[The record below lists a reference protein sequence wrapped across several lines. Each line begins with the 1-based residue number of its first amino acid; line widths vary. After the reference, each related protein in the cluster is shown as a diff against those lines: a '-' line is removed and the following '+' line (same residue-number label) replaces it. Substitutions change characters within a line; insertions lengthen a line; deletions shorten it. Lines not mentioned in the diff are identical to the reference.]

1 MLVRMSE
8 RLDSLDRKVEM
19 THQVVGAMS
28 LRLTDVQQDVVR
40 LDGRLDSFA
49 RQLKDL
55 RRRSGQRGQR

>member
-28 LRLTDVQQDVVR
+28 LRLTDVHQDIVR
-40 LDGRLDSFA
+40 LDGRLDAFA